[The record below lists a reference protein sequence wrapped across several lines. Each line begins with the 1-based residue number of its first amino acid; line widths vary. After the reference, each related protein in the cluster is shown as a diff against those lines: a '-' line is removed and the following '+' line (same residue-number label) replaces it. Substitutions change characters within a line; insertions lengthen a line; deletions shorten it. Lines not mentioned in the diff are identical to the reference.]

1 MITVTKRSDIAS
13 TIETY
18 AWYVVY
24 SAQVRRMAGN
34 IEYDAVLARKQTYRE
49 ALDQVTPEHERWRI
63 NKLQTMLVEAVG
75 TSKRSFKDIAKEK
88 SYDAAVKD
96 LTAIIERHMMGLVR
110 LPHSI
115 YRSGNPGARGYWSRF
130 LRGDLLPLNDERNE

>member
-13 TIETY
+13 TIETF

-24 SAQVRRMAGN
+24 SAQVRCMAGD
-34 IEYDAVLARKQTYRE
+34 IEYEAVLARKHTYRE
-49 ALDQVTPEHERWRI
+49 ALDQATPEHERWRI
-63 NKLQTMLVEAVG
+63 NKLQTMLTDAVG
-75 TSKRSFKDIAKEK
+75 TVNRSFKDIAKEK

-96 LTAIIERHMMGLVR
+96 LTAIIERNMMGLVR

-115 YRSGNPGARGYWSRF
+115 YRSGNPGAKGTGVGF
-130 LRGDLLPLNDERNE
+130 